1 MCEPN
6 ATREGSSGKKYY
18 TQVDLFEL
26 FLVQYGSMYPLVAT
40 LIRVMLVIAGNS
52 SSIER
57 MFSALKAIKTDTR
70 NSLSLQQLERLLI
83 LGGNLP
89 EKLSDFNL
97 EKMTELMSKE

>member
-1 MCEPN
+1 
-6 ATREGSSGKKYY
+6 
-18 TQVDLFEL
+18 
-26 FLVQYGSMYPLVAT
+26 
-40 LIRVMLVIAGNS
+40 
-52 SSIER
+52 